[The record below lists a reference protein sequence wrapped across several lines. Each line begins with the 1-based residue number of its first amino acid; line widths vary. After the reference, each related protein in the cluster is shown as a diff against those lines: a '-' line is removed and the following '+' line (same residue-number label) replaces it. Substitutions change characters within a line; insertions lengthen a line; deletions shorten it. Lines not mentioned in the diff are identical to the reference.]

1 MTIFKRLQLAFKALT
16 INFPSGSS
24 WSLIS
29 LGRTRYDYAG
39 QVGDGRGNSAVE
51 AVVRW
56 VGRTFPEAPV
66 QVLQTKVDGTETP
79 IVGHPLLDL
88 LARPNPYYS
97 GELLWRAT
105 LADWA
110 SDGNSYWIKRRN
122 GLRAPVEL
130 WWAPSWTMAPVW
142 PQDDPTVF
150 ISHYEYTVDGN
161 KQSFAVEDVVH
172 FRDGLDSSNTRKGL
186 SPIKALAREIFTD
199 DEAANMTAS
208 LLKNMGV
215 PGVIIS
221 PDGEE
226 VDISKADADAVK
238 ADFKQRFGGDNR
250 GEPMVMPAR
259 TKVSVLSWSP
269 EQMNMREL
277 RRIPEERICAM
288 LGVPAIVVGL
298 GAGLDRST
306 YSNMAEAR
314 EAAYESFI
322 IPNQRLFGADL
333 KSQLLRDY
341 GDTKALRVGF
351 DTSNVRV
358 LQEDENKRWTRVD
371 TAVRGGWL
379 KVSRAKEMVGEKPED
394 GDDVY
399 LRSSSIT
406 PVGPDAPEPEP
417 LPIAP
422 SADSG
427 LPDAGAGESAP
438 DRSPV
443 PGAKG
448 VSGGNTSYLTD
459 PVETKGRAPQI
470 VRTFERSALRL
481 SARFANDLDE
491 YFEGLG
497 GRVKVTFIDEKSAK
511 AANSDEWEVIRELWL
526 DGQIVQVEIP
536 KTVGPEFQKLYEA
549 AFRLILETTV
559 GIVEQ
564 ALDVPIGVNLPDYR
578 AREIIRNWSTRKG
591 LVDLNAQT
599 RDAVMKALEE
609 GRAAGDGAEALAR
622 RIRGMVEGRGMYPGV
637 YREAYERAKER
648 GWGEAAASRAGDR
661 AARQYRAETIARTET
676 KTAQNRSSIE
686 AYRASEVVEALK
698 VWDGDDC
705 GWTGHDDTDK
715 ADGKIVSFE
724 EADAYPLAHPRCV
737 RSFGPVVKK
746 TVE

>member
-1 MTIFKRLQLAFKALT
+1 MTFLKRLELAFKALT
-16 INFPSGSS
+16 INFPAGTS

-29 LGRTRYDYAG
+29 LGRTRYDYEA
-39 QVGDGRGNSAVE
+39 QVGDGRGNSAIE
-51 AVVRW
+51 ATVRW
-56 VGRTFPEAPV
+56 IGRTFPEAPV
-66 QVLQTKVDGTETP
+66 QVLQAKSDGTETP
-79 IVGHPLLDL
+79 IVGHPMLEL

-110 SDGNSYWIKRRN
+110 SSGNGYWIKRRN
-122 GLRAPVEL
+122 GVRGPVQL
-130 WWAPSWTMAPVW
+130 WWAPSWTMAPAW
-142 PQDDPTVF
+142 PTDQPSVF
-150 ISHYEYTVDGN
+150 ISHYNYTVNGDT
-161 KQSFAVEDVVH
+161 QEIPVADVVH
-172 FRDGLDSSNTRKGL
+172 FRDGLDPRNTRVGL
-186 SPIKALAREIFTD
+186 SPIAALAREVFTD
-199 DEAANMTAS
+199 DEAANFTAS

-221 PDGEE
+221 PDSDD
-226 VDISKADADAVK
+226 VDVSPSDAQAIKDK
-238 ADFKQRFGGDNR
+238 YKQAFGGDNR
-250 GEPMVMPAR
+250 GEPMVMPAK

-288 LGVPAIVVGL
+288 LGIPAIVVGL

-322 IPNQRLFGADL
+322 IPTQRLFGGDL
-333 KSQLLRDY
+333 KAQLLGDF
-341 GDTKALRVGF
+341 GDTKTLRVGF
-351 DTSNVRV
+351 DTSGIRV
-358 LQEDENKRWTRVD
+358 LQEDENKKWTRVG

-406 PVGPDAPEPEP
+406 PVGPDAPEPVAPPVVPPVVPEP
-417 LPIAP
+417 G
-422 SADSG
+422 SQDG
-427 LPDAGAGESAP
+427 NGPDDDEEPA
-438 DRSPV
+438 
-443 PGAKG
+443 AK
-448 VSGGNTSYLTD
+448 SRNNTSYLA
-459 PVETKGRAPQI
+459 TKVRTPALI
-470 VRTFERSALRL
+470 RTFERSALRL
-481 SARFANDLDE
+481 SARFASDLDE
-491 YFEGLG
+491 FFEGLG
-497 GRVKVTFIDEKSAK
+497 GLVKVLFIDEK
-511 AANSDEWEVIRELWL
+511 AANADEWEVIRETWI
-526 DGQIVQVEIP
+526 DGQIVQIEIP

-564 ALDVPIGVNLPDYR
+564 ALDVPIGVNLPDMR

-591 LVDLNAQT
+591 LVDLTAQT

-637 YREAYERAKER
+637 YRDAYERAKER

-661 AARQYRAETIARTET
+661 AARQYRSETIARTET

-705 GWTGHDDTDK
+705 GWTGHDDDDK
-715 ADGKIVSFE
+715 ADGKVVSFD